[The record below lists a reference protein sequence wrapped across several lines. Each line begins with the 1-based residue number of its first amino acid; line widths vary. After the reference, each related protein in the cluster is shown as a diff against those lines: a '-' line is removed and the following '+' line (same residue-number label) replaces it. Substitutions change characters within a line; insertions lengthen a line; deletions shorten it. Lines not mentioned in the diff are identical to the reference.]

1 MLLNKWI
8 CILFILVYGAFSQQQ
23 IIKPYYQNFAIE
35 YLDDNEISS
44 KTIRPKRYGI
54 LLMYYINLFYKFSN
68 NKK

>member
-23 IIKPYYQNFAIE
+23 IIKPNYQNFAIE

-44 KTIRPKRYGI
+44 IRPKRYGI
-54 LLMYYINLFYKFSN
+54 YLTY
-68 NKK
+68 